1 MFYLI
6 LAIISSSLV
15 TLVMR
20 ASEKYSKN
28 NLSMLAANYLT
39 CGALGAFYTGSA
51 SLFPAEPGLGQTL
64 LLGAI
69 GGVLFLGSFLLLQ
82 WNIRKNGVV
91 LPTTFM
97 KLGVIIPTLLSIAV
111 FGEKPRI
118 VQILGILLAIF
129 AIVLMQGKG
138 SEGAK
143 STVSLLLLLLVTGFS
158 NAMSKIF
165 AQVGA
170 EAFSNHFLFYIFAMA
185 FVLCVTLCIVKKQRI
200 TLPDFLCGMAIGIP
214 NYFST
219 RFMLQALTK
228 VPAVVA
234 YPSYSVSSIV
244 LVTLV
249 GVIVFQEKLSKRK
262 LIALGI
268 ILAAL
273 VLLNL

>member
-1 MFYLI
+1 MIYLI
-6 LAIISSSLV
+6 LAIVCSSLV
-15 TLVMR
+15 SLVMR

-28 NLSMLAANYLT
+28 NLSMLAANYLM
-39 CGALGAFYTGSA
+39 CGALGACYTGSS
-51 SLFPAEPGLGQTL
+51 SLFPAQDGLMQTL
-64 LLGAI
+64 ALGAI

-82 WNIRKNGVV
+82 WNIRRNGVV

-97 KLGVIIPTLLSIAV
+97 KLGVIVPTVLSIVV
-111 FGEKPRI
+111 FGEKPRM
-118 VQILGILLAIF
+118 VQVLGVLLAIA
-129 AIVLMQGKG
+129 AIVLMQGRG
-138 SEGAK
+138 NDSAK
-143 STVSLLLLLLVTGFS
+143 STASLLLLLLITGFS
-158 NAMSKIF
+158 NSMSKIF

-170 EAFSNHFLFYIFAMA
+170 QAFSDHFLFYIFAMA
-185 FVLCVTLCIVKKQRI
+185 FVLCVALCIVKRQKLTI
-200 TLPDFLCGMAIGIP
+200 ADALCGMAIGIP

-219 RFMLQALTK
+219 RFMLLSLSQ

-249 GVIVFQEKLSKRK
+249 GVIVFKEKLSRRK
-262 LIALGI
+262 LLAMGV